1 MDNRAGGPQADAA
14 AAGALLLDDDEEE
27 DEDED
32 DDDPE
37 SDFFDDESDEEEPL
51 ASPVPLDV
59 DESADT
65 FSLPEPSVPEPP
77 DALARLSVR

>member
-1 MDNRAGGPQADAA
+1 VDNRAGGCQADAA
-14 AAGALLLDDDEEE
+14 AAGALLVDDDEVE
-27 DEDED
+27 DDEV

-37 SDFFDDESDEEEPL
+37 SDFFDESDEEEPL